1 MKRYPLLAIA
11 LAWFVPGLGHLFL
24 GRPRKALFF
33 FATLTFT
40 YILGYVLADF
50 RFVRYDDNPF
60 YYVGRYGSGLTML
73 ATWLIRDNGPRG
85 ISPLEYYEPGL
96 LYMCS
101 AGLLNVVLVLNLLSL
116 KETPSESPQGVG
128 QDATGQAPPL
138 P

>member
-1 MKRYPLLAIA
+1 MKRDPILAVA
-11 LAWFVPGLGHLFL
+11 LAWLLPGLGHLLL

-33 FATLTFT
+33 FVTLTLT
-40 YILGYVLADF
+40 YVLGYVLADF

-85 ISPLEYYEPGL
+85 ISPLEFYEPGL

-101 AGLLNVVLVLNLLSL
+101 AGLLNVVLILNLLSL
-116 KETPSESPQGVG
+116 KDTSADAPQDSGAKPAG
-128 QDATGQAPPL
+128 LPPPAP
-138 P
+138 